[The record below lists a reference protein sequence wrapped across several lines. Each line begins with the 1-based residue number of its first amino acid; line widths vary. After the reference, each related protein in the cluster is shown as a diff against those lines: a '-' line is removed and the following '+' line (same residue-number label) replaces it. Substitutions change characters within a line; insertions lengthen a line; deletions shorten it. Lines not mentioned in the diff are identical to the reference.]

1 MMAIDRKK
9 AVLAVAAAI
18 ACAPALAQEKPYEI
32 KVCSTTEG
40 SVIDKTGDMTILS
53 NVTRGIADSVQPG
66 GAFDKTT
73 FECRSVVDAS
83 KAGVSYTSRCTF
95 VDADGHKVIGASVGT
110 QQGWKWTFLG
120 GTGKWEGI
128 QGGGT
133 GKSTGP
139 YPRLSPAV
147 SAGCG
152 LAVGTYSFKR

>member
-1 MMAIDRKK
+1 MSVIVSRRVVA
-9 AVLAVAAAI
+9 LAAAV
-18 ACAPALAQEKPYEI
+18 ACAPVFAQEHSYEI

-40 SVIDKTGDMTILS
+40 TVIDRAGETTILAS
-53 NVTRGIADSVQPG
+53 VSRGIADSVKPG

-73 FECRSVVDAS
+73 FECRGVTNVS
-83 KAGVSYTSRCTF
+83 KTGLDYNSRCTF
-95 VDADGHKVIGASVGT
+95 VDADGHRVVGGSVGT

-133 GKSTGP
+133 GKSIGR

-152 LAVGTYSFKR
+152 LATGTYSFKK